1 MKYNVYLWCGSGYQT
16 DVITVEADCEE
27 QAVERAVVEAEMNR
41 PYLFFDDCENLE
53 QMEEQGEVLY
63 IDATMEGAQQPHYI
77 DATNLRIEEVKEK

>member
-27 QAVERAVVEAEMNR
+27 QAVERAVIEAEMNR

-53 QMEEQGEVLY
+53 
-63 IDATMEGAQQPHYI
+63 
-77 DATNLRIEEVKEK
+77 